1 MKTVAII
8 AEFNPFHNG
17 HKYLLEQARKLTN
30 AGQIIVIM
38 SGNYVQRGGP
48 AFLDKFTRT
57 ETALLNGA
65 DLVIELP
72 FCYSMAKASVFAHG
86 AVSILNSLGCVDYLC
101 FGCET
106 DILPLLK
113 TLADISLKE
122 PPLYKRI
129 LKKQLQSGQAFSHAK
144 ELALIEYIRSV
155 QDAQWNIS
163 LSQQELSQCLRSPNN
178 ILAIE
183 YLAALKKIKSSICP
197 ISVKRID
204 TGYHSTET
212 CENEYGKF
220 ASATAIREMIL
231 HSDSTYH
238 DYIPENTHEI
248 LSRRY
253 QQFFPIVENDFS
265 GSIGYRLN
273 ELYFNHRTEV
283 KPYFDVSDTIM
294 NRIFNQL
301 DSFVDISSFVNTLN
315 SKSITSA
322 YIRRTLFQL
331 LLQLEQQ
338 DVWQIELADKF
349 PYIRVLGFNKKGA
362 GLLKS
367 IKKTQTPLITKLSAS
382 VAKLDESGKHILN
395 LSMRADAIYRMT
407 AMEKYKQ
414 NIPNEHQ
421 MGLIIK
427 DEQPHTEL
435 RYSFS
440 G

>member
-1 MKTVAII
+1 MKTAAII

-17 HKYLLEQARKLTN
+17 HKYLLNQAKKITDAR
-30 AGQIIVIM
+30 QIIVIM

-57 ETALLNGA
+57 KTALLNGA

-72 FCYSMAKASVFAHG
+72 FCYSMAKASVFAYG
-86 AVSILNSLGCVDYLC
+86 AISILNSLDCVDYLC

-106 DILPLLK
+106 DTLPLLK
-113 TLADISLKE
+113 TLADISLNE
-122 PPLYKRI
+122 PPLYQRI

-155 QDAQWNIS
+155 QDTEWNIS
-163 LSQQELSQCLRSPNN
+163 LSEQELSQCLRSPNN

-197 ISVKRID
+197 IPVKRID
-204 TGYHSTET
+204 MGYHSMDT

-220 ASATAIREMIL
+220 AGATAIREMIL
-231 HSDSTYH
+231 NSDSTYC
-238 DYIPENTHEI
+238 DYIPKNTHEI
-248 LSRRY
+248 LSRGY
-253 QQFFPIVENDFS
+253 QQFFPIVENDFT

-283 KPYFDVSDTIM
+283 KQYFDVSDAIM

-331 LLQLEQQ
+331 LLQFKQQ
-338 DVWQIELADKF
+338 DARQVELEDKF

-367 IKKTQTPLITKLSAS
+367 IKKTGTPVITKLSSS
-382 VAKLDESGKHILN
+382 VSHLNELGKHILN

-407 AMEKYKQ
+407 AMEKYKRH
-414 NIPNEHQ
+414 IPNEYQ
-421 MGLIIK
+421 MGLIIDGK
-427 DEQPHTEL
+427 MTTEIIQ
-435 RYSFS
+435 
-440 G
+440 